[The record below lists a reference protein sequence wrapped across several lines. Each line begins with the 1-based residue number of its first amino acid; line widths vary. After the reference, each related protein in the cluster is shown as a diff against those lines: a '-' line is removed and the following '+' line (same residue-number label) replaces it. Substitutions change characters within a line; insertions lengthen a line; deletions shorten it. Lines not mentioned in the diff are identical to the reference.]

1 MWPTCMWPARS
12 DSAGRFAGSVFHG
25 AFHFH
30 GTRPGH
36 APRPAQN
43 RLTAAGRLAYPRRV
57 EPLDERAIRASF
69 VNCSKGDASRIRMPA
84 GFADGAVPWD
94 DLDFLGWTDPGAPQR
109 ALLVVPGEPDPT
121 GLVLR
126 RPGAVRSSAMRS
138 SMCRICLTDHAA
150 SGVSLFV
157 APLAGPAGRRGNT
170 VGEYLCTDLACSLY
184 LRGRRQ
190 PKMRLVRR
198 EETLSLEERI
208 DRAMTN
214 LAAFT
219 GRVLAG

>member
-1 MWPTCMWPARS
+1 
-12 DSAGRFAGSVFHG
+12 VH
-25 AFHFH
+25 
-30 GTRPGH
+30 
-36 APRPAQN
+36 
-43 RLTAAGRLAYPRRV
+43 
-57 EPLDERAIRASF
+57 PLDEPAIRASF
-69 VNCSKGDASRIRMPA
+69 ANCSKGEAGRIRMPP
-84 GFADGAVPWD
+84 GLADGGVPWD

-109 ALLVVPGEPDPT
+109 ALLVVPGEQGPT

-126 RPGAVRSSAMRS
+126 RPEAVRSTAMRS